1 MRLRISS
8 RVLPAAVAAGVL
20 MFGLAGV
27 ASAQTSNQAP
37 VAQNDSATTNEDTP
51 VTIAVL
57 ANDTDADGDTLSV
70 ASVTNAT
77 KGTVAVSGTSVV
89 YTPNANANGSD
100 TFTYVASDATLTAT
114 GTVTVTITPVNDPP
128 VAISDTVTVTK
139 DTAKLITVL
148 SNDTDVDGDTLTVAS
163 VSLPAHGTAVITD
176 GIKITY
182 TPGAGYLGTDS
193 FTYVVSDGSLVSAA
207 TVSIMVQAA
216 TTPPAGTSGK
226 VATACTAYASMDQ
239 GVSALCS
246 LYLGS
251 QLPAWAQESIGAVI
265 LKRVGSLNKAEV
277 ICAASGNDATVTAL
291 CGIYA
296 NSTAPSWLKKEIGKV
311 IEQYVKGTTNVT
323 KSDSDDK
330 EKKDKNKNKQS
341 SDIGI
346 ATGSQGI
353 TLSLP
358 LLGDHDDDRVRD
370 RDRRGDDDR
379 PKHRRGWGQHSRR

>member
-8 RVLPAAVAAGVL
+8 RVIPAAVAAGVL
-20 MFGLAGV
+20 MFGIAGV

-37 VAQNDSATTNEDTP
+37 VAQNDTTTTNEDTP

-57 ANDTDADGDTLSV
+57 ANDTDADGNTLSV
-70 ASVTNAT
+70 ASVTTAT
-77 KGTVAVSGTSVV
+77 KGAVAISGTGVV

-100 TFTYVASDATLTAT
+100 TFTYVASDGTLTAM

-148 SNDTDVDGDTLTVAS
+148 SNDTDVDGDVLTVAS

-176 GIKITY
+176 GTKVTY
-182 TPGAGYLGTDS
+182 TPAAGYLGTDS
-193 FTYVVSDGSLVSAA
+193 FTYVVSDGSLVSAT
-207 TVSIMVQAA
+207 TVAITVQAA
-216 TTPPAGTSGK
+216 TTPPSGTSGK
-226 VATACTAYASMDQ
+226 VAAACTAYASMDQ
-239 GVSALCS
+239 GVSTLCS
-246 LYLGS
+246 LYLGN
-251 QLPAWAQESIGAVI
+251 QLPEWARESIGAAI
-265 LKRVGSLNKAEV
+265 LKRVSHFNKAEV
-277 ICAASGNDATVTAL
+277 ICAASGNDASVTAL

-296 NSTAPSWLKKEIGKV
+296 NSTTPTWLKKEIGKI
-311 IEQYVKGTTNVT
+311 IEQYVKATTNVST
-323 KSDSDDK
+323 SDDDDDDH
-330 EKKDKNKNKQS
+330 KDKNKSKNKQS
-341 SDIGI
+341 SDFRI

-358 LLGDHDDDRVRD
+358 LLGDDHDD

-379 PKHRRGWGQHSRR
+379 PKHRRGWGQHGRR

>member
-8 RVLPAAVAAGVL
+8 RVLPAAVAAGVF

-37 VAQNDSATTNEDTP
+37 VAQNDTATTNEDTP

-77 KGTVAVSGTSVV
+77 KGTVAVSGTGVV

-100 TFTYVASDATLTAT
+100 TFTYVASDGTLTAT

-148 SNDTDVDGDTLTVAS
+148 SNDTDVDGDALTVAS

-176 GIKITY
+176 GTKVTY
-182 TPGAGYLGTDS
+182 TPTTGYVGTDA
-193 FTYVVSDGSLVSAA
+193 FTYVVTDGSLVSAT
-207 TVSIMVQAA
+207 TVGITVQAA
-216 TTPPAGTSGK
+216 TTPPSGTSDK
-226 VATACTAYASMDQ
+226 VVAACTTYASMDQ
-239 GVSALCS
+239 GISVLCS
-246 LYLGS
+246 LYLGD
-251 QLPAWAQESIGAVI
+251 QLPAWARESIGAAI
-265 LKRVGSLNKAEV
+265 LKRVSHFNKAEI

-296 NSTAPSWLKKEIGKV
+296 SSSAPAWLKKDIGKV
-311 IEQYVKGTTNVT
+311 IEQYVKATSNVST
-323 KSDSDDK
+323 SDDDDDDDDH
-330 EKKDKNKNKQS
+330 KDKNKSKNKQS
-341 SDIGI
+341 SNLSI

-353 TLSLP
+353 TLSL
-358 LLGDHDDDRVRD
+358 LGNADDDNDGDDDDNDDDRRKG
-370 RDRRGDDDR
+370 RHGRR
-379 PKHRRGWGQHSRR
+379 